1 MSEHIAP
8 AAENDFGAASFGGM
22 DAFDEFNMIN
32 MTFQDTPQKS
42 QRKRQ
47 KRTVK
52 ADQAIEIARN
62 YGRESNIDDLL
73 IAQQF
78 VPVTRDGNTNTLKR
92 EMIENMDSV
101 IPNLFRGMDL
111 NMLKHVG
118 QEVTFGNEKSSIV
131 KLNLVMN
138 ARINGSE
145 VRNSVSRLDFG
156 NISVINN
163 ESFAADETFGA
174 NDDLGINNL
183 PDSILEAENSRQ
195 LGMDMNSIEHPV
207 EDNLG
212 IALPSAIEFDD
223 LDEKPTEE
231 VKGITSNTSK
241 AFTFISDS
249 LLESIEGMVNFDKVT
264 AAAHVIFANVVE
276 QTDCCNIVF

>member
-1 MSEHIAP
+1 MSQHIAP

-22 DAFDEFNMIN
+22 DTFDESNMIN
-32 MTFQDTPQKS
+32 MTFQETPQKS

-73 IAQQF
+73 ISQQF
-78 VPVTRDGNTNTLKR
+78 VPVTRDGNSNSLKR
-92 EMIENMDSV
+92 EMIETMDSV

-111 NMLKHVG
+111 NMLKPVG
-118 QEVTFGNEKSSIV
+118 LEVPTGNEKSSIV

-138 ARINGSE
+138 ARINESE
-145 VRNSVSRLDFG
+145 LRNSASRLDFG
-156 NISVINN
+156 NISVIKN

-174 NDDLGINNL
+174 SDDLGFNHQ

-195 LGMDMNSIEHPV
+195 LSIDMNPIEQPA

-223 LDEKPTEE
+223 LDEKPAEE
-231 VKGITSNTSK
+231 IKGITSNTSK
-241 AFTFISDS
+241 AFIFISDA
-249 LLESIEGMVNFDKVT
+249 LLESKDGTVNFDKVT
-264 AAAHVIFANVVE
+264 AAAHVVFANVVE
-276 QTDCCNIVF
+276 QTYCCNTVF